1 MLCALDES
9 TMQANDGE
17 KAGWGPK
24 DEQPLLKKGV
34 GRGSHWSDVI
44 CSTVGWLKEAGQ
56 QLEYGKNYDGYW
68 TGKLFVKQVRKF
80 SDSELVA
87 SITDKLSAERKN
99 NSCI

>member
-1 MLCALDES
+1 
-9 TMQANDGE
+9 
-17 KAGWGPK
+17 
-24 DEQPLLKKGV
+24 LLKKGV
-34 GRGSHWSDVI
+34 GCGSHQSDVI

-68 TGKLFVKQVRKF
+68 MGKLFMKQVRKF